1 MSKIFP
7 EGIFYNKPR
16 EGAPEFVRGSL
27 SIQVDKLIPFLEQ
40 HKNAQGYVNIDML
53 LSKEKSLYL
62 ALNEWK
68 KPESMSGTPNNIN
81 SQPQPV
87 SSLTAQEKEVIQTL
101 RDNESSW
108 NKPKSDTNSDGSKTP
123 NFGEIDPEEV
133 FKNL

>member
-53 LSKEKSLYL
+53 LSKENSLYL

-68 KPESMSGTPNNIN
+68 KPESLN
-81 SQPQPV
+81 SQPQAPQP
-87 SSLTAQEKEVIQTL
+87 LRERPQTQEGK
-101 RDNESSW
+101 
-108 NKPKSDTNSDGSKTP
+108 NSDGSPVP
-123 NFGEIDPEEV
+123 NFDIDAEEV
-133 FKNL
+133 FNSWNESTQR

>member
-27 SIQVDKLIPFLEQ
+27 SIQVDKLVPFLEQ

-68 KPESMSGTPNNIN
+68 KPESM
-81 SQPQPV
+81 QPLRERPQ
-87 SSLTAQEKEVIQTL
+87 TQEGL
-101 RDNESSW
+101 
-108 NKPKSDTNSDGSKTP
+108 NSDGSKVP
-123 NFGEIDPEEV
+123 NFGEINNDD
-133 FKNL
+133 FYNSI